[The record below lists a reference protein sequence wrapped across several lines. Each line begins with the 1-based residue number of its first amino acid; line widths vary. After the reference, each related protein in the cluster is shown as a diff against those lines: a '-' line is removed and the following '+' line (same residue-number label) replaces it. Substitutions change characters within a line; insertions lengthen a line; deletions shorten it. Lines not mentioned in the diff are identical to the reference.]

1 MVNVKGEPE
10 NLHSTSLPGADLLE
24 ISLRLTPVRPAS
36 GWMAPAWV
44 TSEGEAEA
52 RVQGS
57 GREAL
62 GHPLKPPRPAVVDGV
77 VHVKHVEHL

>member
-36 GWMAPAWV
+36 GWMVSGWV

-52 RVQGS
+52 RVQGPR
-57 GREAL
+57 GEAL
-62 GHPLKPPRPAVVDGV
+62 GHPLESPRPAVVDGV